1 MTDFVIQ
8 KMLSTRPDLYCSQ
21 GHLAGGCATHAAAA
35 ALAVLGIISSPG
47 RIATRRCDPNA
58 RRLWAKLKHGYTDG
72 VSLNDL
78 AQHLRELQFPDL
90 RIEHV
95 DGAHFRVLA
104 FAVAAL
110 RRRQPV
116 VVSFAPLNRP
126 RDLHAVLCI
135 GLSGGM
141 QDRRFV
147 PSALLITDSSEE
159 RPGFGPVNARL
170 EFSVVGKRERTGA
183 YLTAWNRCHI
193 ALTGAISLQLA
204 GSTGKDFKSP

>member
-1 MTDFVIQ
+1 LEPIAYPQIYPQT
-8 KMLSTRPDLYCSQ
+8 MLRSC
-21 GHLAGGCATHAAAA
+21 
-35 ALAVLGIISSPG
+35 
-47 RIATRRCDPNA
+47 
-58 RRLWAKLKHGYTDG
+58 GYTDG
-72 VSLNDL
+72 VSLKDL
-78 AQHLRELQFPDL
+78 AQHLRELEFPAL

-110 RRRQPV
+110 QRRQPV

-159 RPGFGPVNARL
+159 PPGFGSVNARL

-183 YLTAWNRCHI
+183 YLTAWNRCRI
-193 ALTGAISLQLA
+193 TLTGAISLQLVGSA
-204 GSTGKDFKSP
+204 GTDFKSP